1 MTRSTRKRTEMVTV
15 EELLRRTGATPRK
28 IGPAV
33 PRDPVTGLAPE
44 AFAAEPNGRSAA
56 RARVEERVRATAG
69 GWSKPGRAGARARRL
84 AVTSGTA
91 VVLGGLLALA
101 LVPED
106 APCAPASL
114 PAAPL
119 PPATAASSIAGG
131 TGVPTSIQA
140 MAVIMSAQ
148 PTPKR
153 TATPESPRPSATPAP
168 SASEAPAP
176 ATATPAAYPGY
187 PYYPGYPNN
196 GYPYPPYGGPR
207 P

>member
-15 EELLRRTGATPRK
+15 EELLRRAGATPRK

-33 PRDPVTGLAPE
+33 PRDPVTGLAPG
-44 AFAAEPNGRSAA
+44 AFTGEPNERSAA
-56 RARVEERVRATAG
+56 RARVEERVRAAAD

-106 APCAPASL
+106 VPCAPASL

-119 PPATAASSIAGG
+119 PPATAASIAEG
-131 TGVPTSIQA
+131 TAVPTSIQA

-148 PTPKR
+148 PSPKR
-153 TATPESPRPSATPAP
+153 VATPESPRHPAP
-168 SASEAPAP
+168 PATSASEAPA
-176 ATATPAAYPGY
+176 TTTPAGYPGHPYYPGY
-187 PYYPGYPNN
+187 PYY

>member
-15 EELLRRTGATPRK
+15 AELLRRTGATPRN

-33 PRDPVTGLAPE
+33 PRDPVTGLE
-44 AFAAEPNGRSAA
+44 ALAVEIDGRSAA
-56 RARVEERVRATAG
+56 RARVEERVRAATG
-69 GWSKPGRAGARARRL
+69 RWSKPGRAGVRVRRL
-84 AVTSGTA
+84 AVSSGTA
-91 VVLGGLLALA
+91 VVLGGLLVLA

-106 APCAPASL
+106 VPCAPASL

-131 TGVPTSIQA
+131 AAVPTSIQA

-148 PTPKR
+148 PSPKR
-153 TATPESPRPSATPAP
+153 TATPEFPRHSATPAP
-168 SASEAPAP
+168 ASPSDDPGPTTAPP
-176 ATATPAAYPGY
+176 SGYPGYPSYPGY
-187 PYYPGYPNN
+187 PYY